1 MLANVDAQNYL
12 KGIIEYAIHLLNVCP
27 ELKSVTKEQFDI
39 MNMPDGELYD
49 KSLIESAI
57 KQLQDAAGQSAN
69 LKKENKMYSY
79 KEQLADAE
87 LRKELDKKK
96 KKELEN
102 QKFSLEDLR
111 AKMSKKQQE
120 MLDQQVAKEKNIRDE
135 MRTKYNLINK
145 VTCILAKAIEGNPFQ
160 ARNYFSLIVSTLS
173 KFLKSVL
180 CIMPIAKVFNEIA
193 KTFVHLKKKNSTM
206 LYSQNFLNSV
216 VNCSLRLTGTPISIE
231 ARWLDESLHNAYKRI
246 CKQLKAHVEIEI
258 EKNNFDF
265 SICSLFYPLL
275 KVSFLN
281 TQGLFDNCYTT
292 ISSSLMFRY

>member
-1 MLANVDAQNYL
+1 MSSIEVLANVDEQNYL
-12 KGIIEYAIHLLNVCP
+12 KSILEYAIHLLDGCP
-27 ELKSVTKEQFDI
+27 ELKNVTKEQFDI
-39 MNMPDGELYD
+39 MNMPEGELYD

-57 KQLQDAAGQSAN
+57 KQMQDAVGQSAN

-102 QKFSLEDLR
+102 QKFSLDDLR

-120 MLDQQVAKEKNIRDE
+120 MLDQQIAKEKNIRDE
-135 MRTKYNLINK
+135 MRTKYNLITK
-145 VTCILAKAIEGNPFQ
+145 VTCILAKAIEGNPIQ
-160 ARNYFSLIVSTLS
+160 ARGYFSLIVSTLT
-173 KFLKSVL
+173 KFLKSAL
-180 CIMPIAKVFNEIA
+180 CIMPISKVFDEIG

-206 LYSQNFLNSV
+206 LYSKNFLNSV

-231 ARWLDESLHNAYKRI
+231 SRWLDEPLDNAYKRI
-246 CKQLKAHVEIEI
+246 CKQIKTHVEIEI

-275 KVSFLN
+275 KVSFLE
-281 TQGLFDNCYTT
+281 QGLFQKFYDNP
-292 ISSSLMFRY
+292 